1 MPLILL
7 AGDCTGSAYIFTPRP
22 PHANSPTTDLDDT
35 SADGVRAAK
44 EPLYDLTFEVEC
56 GATVGSAATSP
67 ASDGSDAVDI
77 FLPSYELNQVHALRL
92 SAKAE

>member
-1 MPLILL
+1 MILL
-7 AGDCTGSAYIFTPRP
+7 AGDCTGSAYIFTPRSQR
-22 PHANSPTTDLDDT
+22 HSDNDDNWSSPDT
-35 SADGVRAAK
+35 QRPVTKA
-44 EPLYDLTFEVEC
+44 PLYDLTFEVEC

-92 SAKAE
+92 SATDSDQ

>member
-1 MPLILL
+1 M
-7 AGDCTGSAYIFTPRP
+7 TTVGSSPDTQRP
-22 PHANSPTTDLDDT
+22 VTKA
-35 SADGVRAAK
+35 
-44 EPLYDLTFEVEC
+44 PLYDLTFEVEC

-92 SAKAE
+92 SATDSEQ